1 MRKKKGFTLIE
12 LLAVIAIL
20 AIILVISVP
29 LVISNID
36 KGKQKSYDNQITL
49 FVDGAKRYAL
59 EFNNELDWNKE
70 KSEIENVKMVKIT
83 LQELANKAYID
94 LPVINPKTGK
104 EFPPGTVIR
113 IYKYPNG
120 DYEFEYE
127 DDTKARIMIGNK
139 EQYILRKTNFDNKM
153 IMGDVQAV
161 DNSGKDITSSVT
173 YTCKYKKDEN
183 TKEDVECSELA
194 KESKQLGT
202 YTITYS
208 VNVDGTTKV
217 DTKDIIVVEESAP
230 TIEVSP
236 EDTGVKVD
244 RVRVTIVYPN
254 GSKNNTYSSKS
265 VSGGNYKGSFEINEN
280 QTITASCI
288 DKYGLS
294 CKNVSKTISHIKPT
308 IEGEIIIAADWPN
321 ATSMNLALSGVKSSK
336 EGTTIEYKCKV
347 GTKETAWSESPTCN
361 ITGLTEGTAYT
372 VVAYARNKDNT
383 MDVIEKKPVT
393 IYTAKMVKV
402 ETKTLAG
409 TCPTNNNIA
418 VAETDIYEAATVT
431 GTCSQTM
438 GSTKVSSKITN
449 SEACGA
455 AKTLTYTYSGTTYS
469 GTTTSTC
476 TATSSSCISKTSY
489 YACSRS
495 SWSEAGCSTLSY
507 YACSRSS
514 WSAAGCTSTQ
524 YYTCNKSVWSA
535 SGCSQQQCK
544 QVQEYY
550 ACSVQ
555 VVTGSS
561 TVYTVTSTCTQYGS
575 CARWT
580 TSNLCLTSNNTPS
593 YCSSLASRNNTCH
606 GSTQTVK
613 TCSTVHGCS
622 GYLGEAGCTAY
633 EWQECGSSTV
643 STTVCTSASIYS
655 SCISSCGKTSVVSS
669 CATKYLSSSSCGY
682 ETVGSNTSRVCR
694 TSYYTNTCVEF
705 SYTITSSIKYIYGSI
720 LSSQGC
726 TRTVCSYYPSYYGC
740 SVTSTVT
747 NGCSRQVSSGC
758 SVLINSASGCSKYV
772 SSGCNV
778 LINSASGCSTQV
790 CGSYKSY
797 YTTTYEATI
806 SYPTTY
812 TVTYKTVLVKPK
824 VKIY

>member
-70 KSEIENVKMVKIT
+70 KSGIENVKMVKIT

-127 DDTKARIMIGNK
+127 DDTKARITIGNK
-139 EQYILRKTNFDNKM
+139 EQYILRKTKFDKKM

-194 KESKQLGT
+194 KEGKQLGT

-208 VNVDGTTKV
+208 INVDGTTKV
-217 DTKDIIVVEESAP
+217 DTKDIIVVEESTP

-308 IEGEIIIAADWPN
+308 IEGNIIIAAEWPN

-336 EGTTIEYKCKV
+336 EGITIEYKCKV

-495 SWSEAGCSTLSY
+495 SWSSAGCSKSVCISVTSLSGCSVLINSASGCSKIVSSGCSVLINSASGCSSKSTYGCTSGSYVANGCSTIVGSTCTVSSWSTAGCTQNHTYSCTGKSTSKCSSNSSYSCQVLDNSCSKSWSRYCSSYTISTCSDAGGSGLVPSCYPATSTACSSDVVHVCKSVYKTSTCTTTVASTCTVNVSSTCTSIVHTGCYVTSTTSCSSTSYYGCNKPVSSTCTSTKY

-524 YYTCNKSVWSA
+524 YYACSKSSWSA
-535 SGCSQQQCK
+535 
-544 QVQEYY
+544 
-550 ACSVQ
+550 
-555 VVTGSS
+555 
-561 TVYTVTSTCTQYGS
+561 
-575 CARWT
+575 
-580 TSNLCLTSNNTPS
+580 
-593 YCSSLASRNNTCH
+593 
-606 GSTQTVK
+606 
-613 TCSTVHGCS
+613 
-622 GYLGEAGCTAY
+622 AGCT
-633 EWQECGSSTV
+633 V
-643 STTVCTSASIYS
+643 SVC
-655 SCISSCGKTSVVSS
+655 
-669 CATKYLSSSSCGY
+669 SSSL
-682 ETVGSNTSRVCR
+682 SR
-694 TSYYTNTCVEF
+694 Y
-705 SYTITSSIKYIYGSI
+705 
-720 LSSQGC
+720 
-726 TRTVCSYYPSYYGC
+726 
-740 SVTSTVT
+740 
-747 NGCSRQVSSGC
+747 GC
-758 SVLINSASGCSKYV
+758 SVLINSSSGCSK
-772 SSGCNV
+772 
-778 LINSASGCSTQV
+778 QV
-790 CGSYKSY
+790 CESYKSY
-797 YTTTYEATI
+797 YTTTYMATI
-806 SYPTTY
+806 TYPTTY
-812 TVTYKTVLVKPK
+812 TVTYKSVLVKPK
-824 VKIY
+824 QKVY